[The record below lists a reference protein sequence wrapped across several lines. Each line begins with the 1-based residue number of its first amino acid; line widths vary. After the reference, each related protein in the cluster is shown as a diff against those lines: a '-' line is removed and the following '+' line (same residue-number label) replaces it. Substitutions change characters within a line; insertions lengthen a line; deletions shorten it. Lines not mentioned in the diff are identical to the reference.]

1 MPRTF
6 EVPLPNEQGRLSI
19 LTLLLK
25 DEDVE
30 KEARATIP
38 DLARH
43 TVGYSGS
50 DLKELLKAAAMIRI
64 QERTAEF
71 AHQRVMG
78 LSTDQT
84 INISND
90 KMRPITKFDLIGALS
105 KVKRTGADA
114 KAFGREEAME
124 QQREAGEAGGMDP
137 NSCETQYPG
146 HPHPQAYLTAAA
158 NSDDIPNNAT
168 WLKSLPRHTYAFVYG
183 HATVY
188 RSSIVHLLE
197 QGTTSPWSRLLLL
210 DRRTNSSKGTRIYLL
225 YT

>member
-1 MPRTF
+1 LCTELDTFLKANNQESQHLDSIKAEFLTLWDGVATAGSSKVLVLGATNKPHTIDSAILRRMPRTF

-30 KEARATIP
+30 KDARATIP

-64 QERTAEF
+64 QERTADF

-78 LSTDQT
+78 LSTDET
-84 INISND
+84 VKISNNQ
-90 KMRPITKFDLIGALS
+90 MRPISKFDLIGALS

-124 QQREAGEAGGMDP
+124 QEREAGETGGMDA
-137 NSCETQYPG
+137 NSLRNLNALIRALSSG
-146 HPHPQAYLTAAA
+146 ASNSKG
-158 NSDDIPNNAT
+158 NSDDIPV
-168 WLKSLPRHTYAFVYG
+168 L
-183 HATVY
+183 
-188 RSSIVHLLE
+188 
-197 QGTTSPWSRLLLL
+197 
-210 DRRTNSSKGTRIYLL
+210 
-225 YT
+225 